1 MKGQT
6 SKSTRRVSVK
16 LRHTM
21 TDAENKLWWHL
32 QGERLGVKFRR
43 QHPYRKFVLDFVCL
57 ERTLVVEVDGSQHA
71 EQQAADKAR
80 TALLEQ
86 AGFRVLRF
94 WNNEVLNQ
102 LDDVLEE
109 ICRVL
114 AEREGRNNGG

>member
-16 LRHTM
+16 LRHSM

-32 QGERLGVKFRR
+32 QDDRLGVKFRR

-57 ERTLVVEVDGSQHA
+57 ERGLVVEVDGGQHG
-71 EQQAADKAR
+71 EQQTADMAR

-114 AEREGRNNGG
+114 AERVESNKSG

>member
-1 MKGQT
+1 
-6 SKSTRRVSVK
+6 
-16 LRHTM
+16 M

-57 ERTLVVEVDGSQHA
+57 ERSLVIEVDGGQHA
-71 EQQAADKAR
+71 QQQKMDNAR

-114 AEREGRNNGG
+114 AEREGSGIGG